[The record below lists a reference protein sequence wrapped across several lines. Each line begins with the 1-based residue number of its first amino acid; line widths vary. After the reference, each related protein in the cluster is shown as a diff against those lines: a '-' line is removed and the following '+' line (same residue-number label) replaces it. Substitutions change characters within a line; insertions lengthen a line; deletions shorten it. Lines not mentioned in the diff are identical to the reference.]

1 MRLLCLLLLKGKGV
15 LFLPF
20 NQNIKHMQGLSKNA
34 SDQTKYS
41 NSFSPSPSEL
51 PDLKLL
57 YPGKLTK
64 GDYRLELDG
73 HALSHTDIVKAVHDC
88 TIAGN
93 GAQITNILANVY
105 VNGLNANTNYHFSIT
120 VANTKLSI
128 SKFKELVYWLV
139 LQEDINYPRP
149 RYMGVKMPIIRYIEG
164 AIAAEQP
171 TLLSLQD
178 VYTRTNNHGGPP
190 PQAFDHQNLHQHFKD
205 SLAQVA

>member
-1 MRLLCLLLLKGKGV
+1 MLLKGKGV

-20 NQNIKHMQGLSKNA
+20 NRNIQHMQGLSKNA
-34 SDQTKYS
+34 HNQTKYS
-41 NSFSPSPSEL
+41 NSFSPSPSQL

-57 YPGKLTK
+57 YPGKLNK

-88 TIAGN
+88 AIAGN
-93 GAQITNILANVY
+93 GEQITNILADVY
-105 VNGLNANTNYHFSIT
+105 VNGLNANTNYDFSIT
-120 VANTKLSI
+120 VANTELSI
-128 SKFKELVYWLV
+128 IEFKELVYWLV

-164 AIAAEQP
+164 AIAAEHP
-171 TLLSLQD
+171 TLLPLQD

-190 PQAFDHQNLHQHFKD
+190 PRAFNHPSLHQYFID